1 MDLKSTAFSPKES
14 PEKPSLPKVS
24 PLDVSQNDI
33 EQEEKKKEDDLD
45 SNHVIE
51 EEIIYSKGKQR
62 IKQKIVKLRDYD
74 IQQQDYAHSGVLVY
88 HIDRVTMLHEDDQRY
103 EVIKNH
109 EGDQQNSSSSDKKK
123 EKNGQGEEKVSTFG
137 VQKYSGIYISAPLI
151 T

>member
-1 MDLKSTAFSPKES
+1 M
-14 PEKPSLPKVS
+14 
-24 PLDVSQNDI
+24 
-33 EQEEKKKEDDLD
+33 
-45 SNHVIE
+45 
-51 EEIIYSKGKQR
+51 
-62 IKQKIVKLRDYD
+62 
-74 IQQQDYAHSGVLVY
+74 AHSGVLVY